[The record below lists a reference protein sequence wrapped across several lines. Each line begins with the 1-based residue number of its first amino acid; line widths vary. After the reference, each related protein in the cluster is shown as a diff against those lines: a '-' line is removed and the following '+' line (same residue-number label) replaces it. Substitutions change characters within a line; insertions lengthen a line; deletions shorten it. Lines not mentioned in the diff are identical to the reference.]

1 MPDRILRSSLL
12 TSPNFNRYSLL
23 AQNLAVRLI
32 LVVDD
37 LGRYHGTATAVRAAC
52 FPEMEDRVSVA
63 DVEEALGELCA
74 GSDGEA
80 MIERYQIKRRVFL
93 RFVNWATHQ
102 RLRSKTSRFPDPET
116 GLTRA
121 DQARDAARMRWH
133 AAERNADA
141 CNRNADACNR
151 NADACNRNADAPGIG
166 DGIGDGI
173 DPPLPPQGG
182 VGGGP
187 GAADASVA
195 EAGGSE
201 EHAAA
206 AKRPARRAPSDWAMA
221 LAERIEEAQCARLPS
236 RTRASPAQVARSAQE
251 IERLHT
257 CDGHAIETIE
267 AVARWV
273 MADERQGDGFPGWAS
288 VVQSGRGLREKW
300 NRIVAQWERA
310 NGTHRGGVAR
320 PGAAGQ
326 KAGMGYTALQR
337 ERQREL
343 EAALGEGVGIQR
355 VSPVEPA
362 PPALVGEPQGGAATS
377 PPAGGDAGACG
388 MAG

>member
-151 NADACNRNADAPGIG
+151 NADAPGIG

-182 VGGGP
+182 VGGSAP
-187 GAADASVA
+187 HAP
-195 EAGGSE
+195 
-201 EHAAA
+201 AAA
-206 AKRPARRAPSDWAMA
+206 
-221 LAERIEEAQCARLPS
+221 
-236 RTRASPAQVARSAQE
+236 
-251 IERLHT
+251 
-257 CDGHAIETIE
+257 
-267 AVARWV
+267 
-273 MADERQGDGFPGWAS
+273 
-288 VVQSGRGLREKW
+288 
-300 NRIVAQWERA
+300 
-310 NGTHRGGVAR
+310 
-320 PGAAGQ
+320 
-326 KAGMGYTALQR
+326 
-337 ERQREL
+337 
-343 EAALGEGVGIQR
+343 
-355 VSPVEPA
+355 PA
-362 PPALVGEPQGGAATS
+362 PPGCGRPVQSLVKQARN
-377 PPAGGDAGACG
+377 
-388 MAG
+388 